1 MRKPNGCWWFSGCLV
16 TTVSSLL
23 IILFVWMTFE
33 AEKKMDENRAE
44 YAASTQEYEDAMKA
58 YEADSAN
65 LNRQYQRVMAEIEA
79 ATKRNDSM
87 MVAALQDS
95 LSCYAEP
102 EWNPRGAI
110 GFSGGFFFVFL
121 AMVML
126 IPLAIGLLLLLYYYY
141 RKRKWRKSNLWSLPD

>member
-65 LNRQYQRVMAEIEA
+65 LNRQYQRVMAGA
-79 ATKRNDSM
+79 A
-87 MVAALQDS
+87 
-95 LSCYAEP
+95 AE
-102 EWNPRGAI
+102 
-110 GFSGGFFFVFL
+110 
-121 AMVML
+121 
-126 IPLAIGLLLLLYYYY
+126 
-141 RKRKWRKSNLWSLPD
+141 